1 MNPLYIAA
9 AVAIVMFILYTL
21 DRKSKGEPIAWDSAL
36 KFGVFG
42 ALIGGGVSFVAKG
55 GEIPIPEALPEIPLV
70 QEMFVGNPTF

>member
-42 ALIGGGVSFVAKG
+42 ALIGGGIPFVLQG
-55 GEIPIPEALPEIPLV
+55 GEIAIPEALPEIPV
-70 QEMFVGNPTF
+70 IQDMFVGNPTF